1 MHIGLIGGIGPAAT
15 DFFYR
20 RIIAAFASRKLPFTS
35 FSPAA
40 WSPPVPIAS
49 SVAASHGPL
58 LQWHLHRRR
67 YSSARSGP
75 RRRPQHFVAVAAS
88 RLVTVAQR
96 VVIESATAKLLHED
110 CTEAILLGGIDLALA
125 FAEAS
130 ATFPTIERAAIHVD
144 PIVNW
149 ISPR

>member
-1 MHIGLIGGIGPAAT
+1 M
-15 DFFYR
+15 
-20 RIIAAFASRKLPFTS
+20 
-35 FSPAA
+35 
-40 WSPPVPIAS
+40 
-49 SVAASHGPL
+49 AASC
-58 LQWHLHRRR
+58 
-67 YSSARSGP
+67 
-75 RRRPQHFVAVAAS
+75 
-88 RLVTVAQR
+88 LVTVAQR
-96 VVIESATAKLLHED
+96 VVIEFATAKLLHED